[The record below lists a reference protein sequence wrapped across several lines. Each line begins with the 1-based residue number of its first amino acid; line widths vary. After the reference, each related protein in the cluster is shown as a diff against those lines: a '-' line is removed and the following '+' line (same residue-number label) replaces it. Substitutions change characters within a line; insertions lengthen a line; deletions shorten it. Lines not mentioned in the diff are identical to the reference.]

1 MTEDEMIGWH
11 HRLDGCEFE
20 QALGAGEGQ
29 GSLAACCSPWGLK
42 ESDMTERLNNNNG
55 MQRLLSVSLMVTIM
69 HKAIIDIQ
77 KIMRKESKCNTT
89 ESHQT
94 MREESEKPEKKNNRD
109 ELQNSEK
116 KKFNK
121 MAISTHLLIII
132 LNVKGLI
139 CPIKRHILTEWIK
152 ENKTHLYAA

>member
-29 GSLAACCSPWGLK
+29 GSLAACCNPWGLK
-42 ESDMTERLNNNNG
+42 ESDTTERLNNNNG

-94 MREESEKPEKKNNRD
+94 MREESKKPEKK
-109 ELQNSEK
+109 K
-116 KKFNK
+116 KK
-121 MAISTHLLIII
+121 
-132 LNVKGLI
+132 
-139 CPIKRHILTEWIK
+139 TEM
-152 ENKTHLYAA
+152 NYKTVRKKI